1 MNDLGIPKTL
11 EIPIR
16 RCICGAVF
24 EIKVFRPYGC
34 KAGDGLRECDFWRLE
49 WDCPDCDNY
58 AKIEVKIG

>member
-16 RCICGAVF
+16 KCVCGTIMNIDA
-24 EIKVFRPYGC
+24 FRPYGC
-34 KAGDGLRECDFWRLE
+34 GGESGRRYCDYWRLRWE
-49 WDCPDCDNY
+49 CPDCNTQ